1 MTGRRRLAGLRA
13 ARRIAIRR
21 RRHAVQG
28 SLRFSAGNVPLRHR
42 PTVGGGVDVVA
53 VVRKHDATNN
63 RDVVRNNNR
72 DTAYVKAT
80 AHRKLA

>member
-1 MTGRRRLAGLRA
+1 M
-13 ARRIAIRR
+13 
-21 RRHAVQG
+21 AV
-28 SLRFSAGNVPLRHR
+28 SII
-42 PTVGGGVDVVA
+42 VA